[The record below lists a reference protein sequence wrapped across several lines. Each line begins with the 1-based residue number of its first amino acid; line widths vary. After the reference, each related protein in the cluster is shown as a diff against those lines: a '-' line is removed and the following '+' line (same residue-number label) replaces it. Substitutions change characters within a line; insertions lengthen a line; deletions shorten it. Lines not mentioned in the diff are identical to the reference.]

1 MRQAFQATGE
11 EAQSVHRLFNY
22 SNPRCVRLRKD
33 NSRTVRRFVR
43 KAIADSETASA
54 PDAE

>member
-1 MRQAFQATGE
+1 MRQAFQATRE

-33 NSRTVRRFVR
+33 NSRTVRRFVS